1 MHGDHLRRR
10 GGGRGHLL
18 PTNDRQR
25 RRVRAGRA
33 QRGPVDVGF
42 RIRHQLLFRRYLR
55 GLRWAVRLEVRHRRH
70 VDRHR
75 QRHPG
80 QLACLVGA
88 RSAHARGDAPP
99 GCVHD
104 ARVLRRALP
113 VEGFAHRGRGH
124 HLRVPHPVHGQR
136 LQRPVAAVR
145 HGVRAALRGV
155 CHRHGGY
162 HLHLRGAGR
171 LHGHRP

>member
-99 GCVHD
+99 GVRPRCPSSS
-104 ARVLRRALP
+104 ARVTGRRVCASRP
-113 VEGFAHRGRGH
+113 RPSSSCSSSRTRPASTTACRGCSAWRSGCPT
-124 HLRVPHPVHGQR
+124 RCVSSAWR
-136 LQRPVAAVR
+136 LSPASTWCWAATW
-145 HGVRAALRGV
+145 
-155 CHRHGGY
+155 
-162 HLHLRGAGR
+162 
-171 LHGHRP
+171 PPS